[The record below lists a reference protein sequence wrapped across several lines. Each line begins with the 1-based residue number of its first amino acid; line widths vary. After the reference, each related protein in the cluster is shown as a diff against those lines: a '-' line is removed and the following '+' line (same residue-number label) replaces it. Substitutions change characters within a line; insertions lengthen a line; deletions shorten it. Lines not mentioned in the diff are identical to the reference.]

1 MEFEEHLYL
10 EQPFWRLLYKLPTSS
25 LRRAPRGE
33 KREKKEKA
41 KQIGV
46 EAEKGMYSA
55 SYIAR
60 LCVFSLQ
67 KKGEIKAARA
77 PRGTD
82 GEVSLAVE
90 DGYFLF
96 LLE

>member
-1 MEFEEHLYL
+1 
-10 EQPFWRLLYKLPTSS
+10 
-25 LRRAPRGE
+25 
-33 KREKKEKA
+33 
-41 KQIGV
+41 
-46 EAEKGMYSA
+46 MYSA

-82 GEVSLAVE
+82 GEVSSAVE